1 MGETVI
7 NWRKS
12 SASANGETCVEVAS
26 TDAVHVRDTTDRGG
40 FTLSVSPSA
49 WQTFTASLR

>member
-12 SASANGETCVEVAS
+12 SASANGESCVEVAS

>member
-1 MGETVI
+1 MGETVT

-26 TDAVHVRDTTDRGG
+26 TDVVYVRDTTDRGG
-40 FTLSVSPSA
+40 FTLCVSDAA
-49 WQTFTASLR
+49 WTQFLSTLR